1 MTMLSLRGH
10 KRVAPFAVFAGAV
23 LVTNLIVS
31 VYRWLPPGAPQQA
44 LVPSVEVLLAV
55 LIALFV
61 LVRTRRLYAA
71 AAAGAFTATAL
82 ASFGLGEGAFR
93 LLYARGFVPSSDF
106 TLVRSAV
113 LLFLP
118 GEGVSTGVLAG
129 VAVAVTALVLF
140 VVLFALFLVAL
151 RALQA
156 MNGVAPL
163 LIAGVLGIVAVG
175 ALLAVGPSQTLTA
188 AMVRGFSADEF
199 EVREIGRE
207 SAGEQIEGEAP
218 QPAETEPQDVEYGA
232 PGLRDRDIYKF
243 VVESYGITIFEREEI
258 RTELFPVLER
268 FERRLVDN
276 GFYSAS
282 NFIEAPIFGGQSW
295 LAEATFLTGN
305 EIDRQSRYERLLS
318 EEPDTITRFL
328 RDKAGYYSLAVK
340 PGTIN
345 GPWPEGR
352 EVFGFDEVM
361 SAFEGD
367 FSYDGPWFSFVP
379 IPDQFAIW
387 RTHRRIEELRVE
399 DGAAA
404 DRPLYLHYQLVSSHT
419 PFNRIP
425 QVIDTWEDLG
435 DGSIYFDT
443 ETQYFDNDYLSGTE
457 YVEGYIAS
465 IEYVL
470 EVIAEYLIRFLD
482 DDDES
487 IIIIYGDHQP
497 GSVVTGRDASNSV
510 PLHIVSRDAE
520 LLGAWRADYGFVDGI
535 FPRQDYPHL
544 SMSEIFPIIA
554 DIAMQPVTQSYQ

>member
-1 MTMLSLRGH
+1 MTQLSPRGY
-10 KRVAPFAVFAGAV
+10 KRVAPSAVFAGAV
-23 LVTNLIVS
+23 LVANLIVS
-31 VYRWLPPGAPQQA
+31 VYRWLPSGAPQQA

-55 LIALFV
+55 LIAL
-61 LVRTRRLYAA
+61 LLIVRTGRLYAA
-71 AAAGAFTATAL
+71 AAAGALIATAL
-82 ASFGLGEGAFR
+82 AAFGLGEGTFR
-93 LLYARGFVPSSDF
+93 LLYARGFVPSSDLA
-106 TLVRSAV
+106 LVRSAV

-118 GEGVSTGVLAG
+118 GDGLTTGVLAG
-129 VAVAVTALVLF
+129 VAVAVTAIVLF
-140 VVLFALFLVAL
+140 VVLFALFLA
-151 RALQA
+151 ALQA
-156 MNGVAPL
+156 LQTMNGRPPL

-175 ALLAVGPSQTLTA
+175 SLLAVGPSDTLTA

-199 EVREIGRE
+199 EVRDIIRE
-207 SAGEQIEGEAP
+207 SSGEQIKGEAP
-218 QPAETEPQDVEYGA
+218 QPDEPEPPEVEYGA

-243 VVESYGITIFEREEI
+243 IVESYGITIFEREEI
-258 RTELFPVLER
+258 RTELFSVIER
-268 FERRLVDN
+268 FERRIVDD
-276 GFYSAS
+276 GFYSVS

-305 EIDRQSRYERLLS
+305 EIDRQSRYERLLG
-318 EEPDTITRFL
+318 EDPDTITRFL
-328 RDKAGYYSLAVK
+328 RDRAGYYSLAVK

-367 FSYDGPWFSFVP
+367 FGYDGPWFSFVP

-387 RTHRRIEELRVE
+387 KAHRRIEELRAD

-435 DGSIYFDT
+435 DGSVYFDT

-470 EVIAEYLIRFLD
+470 EVIAEYLIRHLD

-487 IIIIYGDHQP
+487 IVIIYGDHQP

-510 PLHIVSRDAE
+510 PLHIVSRDDE
-520 LLGAWRADYGFVDGI
+520 LLEAWRADYGFVDGM
-535 FPRQDYPHL
+535 FPNQDYPHL
-544 SMSEIFPIIA
+544 SMGEIFPIIA
-554 DIAMQPVTQSYQ
+554 QVAMQPVTQSYR